1 MDLRSDQLEAFHA
14 PGTKPQLE
22 AIGRH
27 NSPSPVDDRNARSRD
42 RLRLYASPAG
52 RASGRHAN
60 RAARNEEGGG
70 VILPKRVGLKKTA
83 LTADDS

>member
-27 NSPSPVDDRNARSRD
+27 SSPGPVDDRNARSRD
-42 RLRLYASPAG
+42 RLCLYASPRRRGNGRLTQPATRMEVRAG
-52 RASGRHAN
+52 AFLPRHVDLH
-60 RAARNEEGGG
+60 RTTAA
-70 VILPKRVGLKKTA
+70 
-83 LTADDS
+83 ADES